1 MINLKRTI
9 EEYVSMLR
17 TRTIIGAFAAPHIAA
32 AIFIMVAELLGG
44 TQGII
49 YYQNYTIVIGAI
61 LSVIAFLKVVSKKYP
76 VRITKLMVWSDIMYI
91 GGLYAAFYYNLP
103 IILAFLIVIDFVL
116 SYMYQPISAS
126 VSQLIVKGDI
136 DVNSN
141 LRDVAMRSAAVSSGI
156 VVAMTYFKVPT
167 LAYCVVAAIGFIAV
181 RRISV
186 ILVEELM
193 ADEEPERRIITN

>member
-1 MINLKRTI
+1 
-9 EEYVSMLR
+9 MLR
-17 TRTIIGAFAAPHIAA
+17 TRTIIGAFAAPHLTA
-32 AIFIMVAELLGG
+32 AIFIMVAEVMGG

-61 LSVIAFLKVVSKKYP
+61 LSIIAFLKVISKKYP

-91 GGLYAAFYYNLP
+91 VGLYAAFYYHQP
-103 IILAFLIVIDFVL
+103 FILAILIVIDFVL

-136 DVNSN
+136 DINSD
-141 LRDVAMRSAAVSSGI
+141 LRDVAMRSAAISSGI
-156 VVAMTYFKVPT
+156 VMAMTYFKVPT
-167 LAYCVVAAIGFIAV
+167 ITFCVVAAIGFIAV

-186 ILVEELM
+186 MLVEELLD
-193 ADEEPERRIITN
+193 DEVDKKKQIITN